1 MADSLFHPLASR
13 WVFLNIFMVTL
24 QCLALVSVPAPA
36 PKLQCARLNLGVHAW
51 AFASGCLV
59 HGENQPMH
67 IQDLVKICHSNY
79 SLALHYGT
87 QLLFSTFKGKQSI
100 FRLALLSDLTCLFTE
115 DTTLMHHI
123 GQYHEL
129 TMQQVRDHLLTR
141 YQNLPTNFCADCN
154 NAIWHMSIH

>member
-1 MADSLFHPLASR
+1 MLGFG
-13 WVFLNIFMVTL
+13 VFLNIF
-24 QCLALVSVPAPA
+24 SVPAPA

-100 FRLALLSDLTCLFTE
+100 FRLALSDLTCLFTD
-115 DTTLMHHI
+115 DTTLIHHI
-123 GQYHEL
+123 GQ
-129 TMQQVRDHLLTR
+129 
-141 YQNLPTNFCADCN
+141 
-154 NAIWHMSIH
+154 

>member
-1 MADSLFHPLASR
+1 
-13 WVFLNIFMVTL
+13 MVTL

-87 QLLFSTFKGKQSI
+87 QLLFSTFKGKVNFQACFI
-100 FRLALLSDLTCLFTE
+100 VRLDLFIYGGYNI
-115 DTTLMHHI
+115 DAPHWPI
-123 GQYHEL
+123 
-129 TMQQVRDHLLTR
+129 
-141 YQNLPTNFCADCN
+141 
-154 NAIWHMSIH
+154 S